1 MMNTYELF
9 IERTK
14 VQSEW
19 LSFIYQLDKELEK
32 ALK

>member
-1 MMNTYELF
+1 MNTYELF
-9 IERTK
+9 IERPK

-19 LSFIYQLDKELEK
+19 LSFIYQLDKELDK